1 MKRNIIKITLTVILT
16 IAAYKY
22 AAIERGYFLGVTGG
36 GETAVPILCWLLLW
50 FFPAAIKE
58 MKGSC
63 KRGNF
68 KGEKLCL

>member
-22 AAIERGYFLGVTGG
+22 AAIERGYFLGVIGG

-50 FFPAAIKE
+50 FFPGAIKE
-58 MKGSC
+58 MKGS
-63 KRGNF
+63 K
-68 KGEKLCL
+68 KE

>member
-16 IAAYKY
+16 IAVYKY
-22 AAIERGYFLGVTGG
+22 AAIERGYFARIVGG

-58 MKGSC
+58 MKGN
-63 KRGNF
+63 KN
-68 KGEKLCL
+68 E

>member
-22 AAIERGYFLGVTGG
+22 AAIERGYFAGIVGG

-58 MKGSC
+58 MKGS
-63 KRGNF
+63 K
-68 KGEKLCL
+68 K

>member
-22 AAIERGYFLGVTGG
+22 AAIERGYFLGVIGG

-50 FFPAAIKE
+50 FFPGAIKE
-58 MKGSC
+58 MKGS
-63 KRGNF
+63 KN
-68 KGEKLCL
+68 E